1 MIQTTLIVICVIAAF
16 LLLKGM
22 IIPKPAAL
30 AANSRP
36 GPVTKKTAASAV
48 CTRLPYQAI
57 SCRSGAG
64 NCAAV
69 AALKDQRF
77 LVEDA
82 PQLPLADC
90 TSSERCKCKYRHHE
104 DRRNRDDDRRALYG
118 IKSEFYEY
126 TSKQDRRVKNG
137 RRESDWEV
145 EQSYGQI

>member
-1 MIQTTLIVICVIAAF
+1 MIQTTLIVIGVIAAIV
-16 LLLKGM
+16 LLRGM
-22 IIPKPAAL
+22 ITPIPAAR

-36 GPVTKKTAASAV
+36 GRVTKKTTVSAIR
-48 CTRLPYQAI
+48 TRLPYHAV
-57 SCRSGAG
+57 SCRSGTG

-69 AALKDQRF
+69 EALKDQRF

-82 PQLPLADC
+82 PQLPLEGC
-90 TSSERCKCKYRHHE
+90 TSERCECKYLHHQ
-104 DRRNRDDDRRALYG
+104 DRRDNDDDRRALYG

-145 EQSYGQI
+145 DQSYGQI

>member
-1 MIQTTLIVICVIAAF
+1 MALTVMIAISVIFAV
-16 LLLKGM
+16 LLLRRM
-22 IIPKPAAL
+22 IAPKPVAQ
-30 AANSRP
+30 AANTRP
-36 GPVTKKTAASAV
+36 GRMTKKTVKNAV
-48 CTRLPYQAI
+48 PARLPYHAV

-69 AALKDQRF
+69 EALKDQRF

-90 TSSERCKCKYRHHE
+90 TSSERCKCKYLHHQ
-104 DRRNRDDDRRALYG
+104 DRRDTDDDRRALYG

-126 TSKQDRRVKNG
+126 TSKQNRRVKNG

-145 EQSYGQI
+145 EQPYDQI

>member
-1 MIQTTLIVICVIAAF
+1 MILTTLIVIGVIAATV
-16 LLLKGM
+16 LLRGM
-22 IIPKPAAL
+22 ITPKPAAR
-30 AANSRP
+30 AANTRSGR
-36 GPVTKKTAASAV
+36 VTKKTAESAV
-48 CTRLPYQAI
+48 GTRLPYHAI

-69 AALKDQRF
+69 EALKDQRF

-90 TSSERCKCKYRHHE
+90 TSSERCKCKYLHHE
-104 DRRNRDDDRRALYG
+104 DRRDTDDDRRALYG

>member
-1 MIQTTLIVICVIAAF
+1 MIQTTLIVIGVIAAIV
-16 LLLKGM
+16 LLRGLIM
-22 IIPKPAAL
+22 PKPAAL

-36 GPVTKKTAASAV
+36 GRVTKKTAESAV
-48 CTRLPYQAI
+48 RERLPYHAI

-69 AALKDQRF
+69 EALKDQRF
-77 LVEDA
+77 LVEDV

-90 TSSERCKCKYRHHE
+90 TSSERCKCKYLHHQ
-104 DRRNRDDDRRALYG
+104 DRRDDDGGRRALYG

-145 EQSYGQI
+145 EQPYDQI

>member
-1 MIQTTLIVICVIAAF
+1 MIQTTLIVIGVIAAMV
-16 LLLKGM
+16 LLKGM
-22 IIPKPAAL
+22 VTPRLVAQT
-30 AANSRP
+30 ANGRP
-36 GPVTKKTAASAV
+36 GRVTKKTTESAV
-48 CTRLPYQAI
+48 RERLLYQAI

-69 AALKDQRF
+69 EGLKDQRF

-90 TSSERCKCKYRHHE
+90 TSSERCKCKYLHHE
-104 DRRNRDDDRRALYG
+104 DRRDNDDDRRALYG

-137 RRESDWEV
+137 RRESDWEMA
-145 EQSYGQI
+145 QSYDQI

>member
-1 MIQTTLIVICVIAAF
+1 MIQTTLIVIGVIAAIV
-16 LLLKGM
+16 LLKGM
-22 IIPKPAAL
+22 ITPKPAAL

-36 GPVTKKTAASAV
+36 GRVTKKTAVSAIS
-48 CTRLPYQAI
+48 TRLPYHAI

-69 AALKDQRF
+69 ETLKDQRF

-90 TSSERCKCKYRHHE
+90 TSSERCKCKYLHHQ
-104 DRRNRDDDRRALYG
+104 DRRDNDDDRRALYG

-126 TSKQDRRVKNG
+126 SSKQDRRVKNG
-137 RRESDWEV
+137 RRESDWE
-145 EQSYGQI
+145 EDQSFGQI